1 MSENLPDNKL
11 TAKQTKALEALLT
24 GVSKGEAAAAAGVN
38 PRTLH
43 RWINENLLFWNA
55 LQNGKHHSIF
65 DSARRVVVGMETAVQ
80 VILEVLEDKKAPAA
94 VRLRA
99 AQLTAELSLRLTE
112 QTDILERL
120 DELEAKV
127 IGNEGRH

>member
-1 MSENLPDNKL
+1 
-11 TAKQTKALEALLT
+11 
-24 GVSKGEAAAAAGVN
+24 
-38 PRTLH
+38 
-43 RWINENLLFWNA
+43 
-55 LQNGKHHSIF
+55 
-65 DSARRVVVGMETAVQ
+65 METAVQ